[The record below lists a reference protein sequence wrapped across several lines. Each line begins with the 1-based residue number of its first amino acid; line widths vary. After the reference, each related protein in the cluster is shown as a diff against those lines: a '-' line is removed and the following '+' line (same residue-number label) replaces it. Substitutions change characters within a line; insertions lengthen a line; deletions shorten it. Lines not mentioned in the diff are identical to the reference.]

1 MKATVKITKS
11 VAATATLDGAI
22 HATVNAHATSALAN
36 LQESKEVSLSPAEE
50 TFSAVVLPDEGFD
63 AMKGINVTVAAIP
76 QNYGRITYNGTTI
89 TVY

>member
-36 LQESKEVSLSPAEE
+36 LQESKEVSLSPADL
-50 TFSAVVLPDEGFD
+50 S
-63 AMKGINVTVAAIP
+63 TVF
-76 QNYGRITYNGTTI
+76 QSGVNYIKDN
-89 TVY
+89 